1 MCHHANQYAG
11 NPGSSF
17 INSSRYFLLILLTLY
32 QDAQLSIQVTSQE
45 TIQVHI
51 TDRIEGYEKNETGFE
66 PGAAGWVAC
75 SVLPS
80 PLFAIVLLEL
90 L

>member
-1 MCHHANQYAG
+1 M
-11 NPGSSF
+11 
-17 INSSRYFLLILLTLY
+17 Y
-32 QDAQLSIQVTSQE
+32 QDAQLSIHVTSQE
-45 TIQVHI
+45 TIKIRI
-51 TDRIEGYEKNETGFE
+51 TDRIERYEKKEAGFE

>member
-1 MCHHANQYAG
+1 M
-11 NPGSSF
+11 
-17 INSSRYFLLILLTLY
+17 Y

-51 TDRIEGYEKNETGFE
+51 TNRIERYEKKETGFE

-80 PLFAIVLLEL
+80 TPKKCEIDALESSL
-90 L
+90 SPGSYLTNETS